1 MPESKLFHSINCLD
15 QTARQ
20 RFLKF
25 LSSPYFNTDN
35 KLVCLTQIL
44 FEAGDKFPSR
54 QELDHALFPGW
65 DFDYFR
71 ISNLLS
77 YIMKLLER
85 YLVAEEMEA
94 HQIERNLS
102 LLSSARKLN
111 MDKVFLATS
120 RKLKKQFED
129 CAVAVPGIFFHQYRF
144 EDETNI
150 FSIAREQ
157 RQDDSSVDGKLVA
170 LDRFYVAEMLKTCCQ
185 RINQENIIYSRERP
199 AAMKQFMSWFA
210 QYHEKYDDDP
220 FIRIYFLILNTLI
233 NPSKT
238 DHFFDLL
245 KMLDQYGEAID
256 SDELKPMYQYAQ
268 NYCIKQSNQGHTD
281 FLDELLGVFVRMIDA
296 GLIYHNGWISP
307 WDFKNIVALGVRLNR
322 FEWTEGFIE
331 QYTGKLEPVF
341 RENALL
347 FNRAQLHY
355 GRGDFQAAMR
365 LLTQV
370 EFEDVYYFLG
380 AKTLL
385 LKIYYELEEVEALH
399 SFFHSFGEALR
410 RNKTISPYQRKVHHN
425 LIRFLRQL
433 QKLREQTYY
442 QEASSI
448 SDKFRKLLKKV
459 ENAREITQGEWLKA
473 RIHALLAQA

>member
-1 MPESKLFHSINCLD
+1 MPESKLFHSLSCLD
-15 QTARQ
+15 QPARQ
-20 RFLKF
+20 RFLRF
-25 LSSPYFNTDN
+25 LSSPYFNTDD
-35 KLVCLTQIL
+35 KLVTLTQIL
-44 FEAGDKFPSR
+44 FQSETEFPSR
-54 QELDHALFPGW
+54 EELDNALFPDE

-77 YIMKLLER
+77 YIMKLLEKF
-85 YLVAEEMEA
+85 LVAEEMEA
-94 HQIERNLS
+94 RRIEKDLS

-120 RKLKKQFED
+120 RKLKKEFEES
-129 CAVAVPGIFFHQYRF
+129 AVAVPGIFFHQYRF
-144 EDETNI
+144 EDESNI

-157 RQDDSSVDGKLVA
+157 RQDDNSVDGKLMA

-199 AAMKQFMSWFA
+199 DAMKRFMNWFV
-210 QYHEKYDDDP
+210 QNHQKYDSDP

-233 NPSKT
+233 NPLQT
-238 DHFFDLL
+238 GHFFDLL
-245 KMLDQYGEAID
+245 KMLDQFGGAIGP
-256 SDELKPMYQYAQ
+256 DELKPMYQYAQ

-281 FLDELLGVFVRMIDA
+281 FLEELLGIFVRMIDA

-322 FEWTEGFIE
+322 FEWTEGFIQ
-331 QYTGKLEPVF
+331 QYSGKLEPVF

-347 FNRAQLHY
+347 FNQAQLHY
-355 GRGDFQAAMR
+355 GKGDFQAAMR

-385 LKIYYELEEVEALH
+385 LKIYYEMQEVEALH

-442 QEASSI
+442 QEASSL
-448 SDKFRKLLKKV
+448 SDKFDKLLKKL

-473 RIHALLAQA
+473 RINDLLVQA